1 MNSASDVWASTLEI
15 LKNRLTPTAIDTW
28 FDDVEVINIEDGKMV
43 LYCPSD
49 FKKAVIEGRF
59 FDAIKSALNDIFSGD
74 FDLQILGEAELDPYL
89 NQDVKAKSYSIMDN
103 SNLTFE
109 KFVVGNS
116 NKFAHAAAMAVAATP
131 AVAYNPL
138 FIYGESG
145 LGKTHLLYAICHEIR
160 KVNPN
165 FRIIYIKGDEFT
177 NELIHAIQT
186 GKNVEFR
193 QKYRSAD
200 LFLVDDVQ
208 FIAGMVRTHEEF
220 FHTFNTLYEE
230 QCQIV
235 LTCDRPPVEILRL
248 DERLRTRFE
257 WGLIADIQPPDI
269 ETRIAI
275 AKKKSQQLGFI
286 LPDDVAIY
294 IAENITANVRQLE
307 GAVNKLLAYSD
318 LLNDNIDIAS
328 VSRAIKDMFKEK
340 TEFIPTVEIII
351 QETANYYSL
360 TAEDLRGTGRTRN
373 TALARSVSMYLIRKL
388 TNLSFDDI
396 GKEYRG
402 KNGKGMDHSSVM
414 SAVRKIEERLKE
426 TPDFSET
433 IRDITGSINSKI

>member
-208 FIAGMVRTHEEF
+208 FIAGMVRTQEEF